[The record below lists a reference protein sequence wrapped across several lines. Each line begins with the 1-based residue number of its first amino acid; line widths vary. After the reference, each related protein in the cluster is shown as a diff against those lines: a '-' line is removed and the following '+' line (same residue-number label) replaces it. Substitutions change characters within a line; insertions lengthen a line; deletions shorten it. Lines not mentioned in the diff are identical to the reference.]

1 MFSYHLFCT
10 NYDYCRKFVDYFRNC
25 RFSLKLYK
33 KQKKQPTEVFCK
45 KRYSQKFL
53 KIHRKHLCQSTFF
66 NKVADLAC
74 NFVKK
79 ILWHSCFEF
88 CEISKNTYLFLQNS
102 SGRLLLTDSVFYI
115 LSSTSITFPIFLMKI
130 SDND

>member
-10 NYDYCRKFVDYFRNC
+10 NYDYCRKFVDYLRNC

-79 ILWHSCFEF
+79 ILWHSCFPVNFAKFLRTPTFFAELIWATASDWF
-88 CEISKNTYLFLQNS
+88 C
-102 SGRLLLTDSVFYI
+102 LLYSVIHQYYFSYI
-115 LSSTSITFPIFLMKI
+115 FNEDFG
-130 SDND
+130 